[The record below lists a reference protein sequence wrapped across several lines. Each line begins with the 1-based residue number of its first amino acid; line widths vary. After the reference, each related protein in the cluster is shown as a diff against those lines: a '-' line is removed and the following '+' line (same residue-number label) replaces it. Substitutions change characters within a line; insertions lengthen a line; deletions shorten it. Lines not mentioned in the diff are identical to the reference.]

1 MQSSV
6 IKNFTRSLFTR
17 FSAFALCAAITF
29 AQGASA
35 DLAEQRSNENGMPN
49 LLRAGVPASVDGAN
63 AAMSR
68 SMQSAEVVRS
78 RPVALDF
85 SVLRKVG
92 ADIATGKPQTIRI
105 ALFDDAALEVQITR
119 TEHFGRNG
127 TAYIGI
133 VPGVTFSSAVI
144 VEENGVVSGNIDTRH
159 HKFQIRNFGDAG
171 HVAQQIDATA
181 FGPDHVVLP
190 VAPHPAGVRALPAS
204 TKVLPPPQAAIQTAD
219 SGALIDVMVVY
230 TPSARISEGGSAGMQ
245 SRINLIVAETNNA
258 YANSQVTQRI
268 RLVYAGEVNYA
279 ETDLST
285 DLLRLQNP
293 SDGFIDEVHALRNL
307 YGADLVSLWG
317 NYPAGCGQSNIMFTE
332 GATFESQ
339 AFNVVDRNCAAGNY
353 SFAHELGHNM
363 GLLHDI
369 ADASG
374 GTMVTPEGST
384 VSTSIA
390 YAHGYVDSVNLFRT
404 VMAVTTACANCVR
417 IPYFSNP
424 NVSFNAAPTGNTNAQ
439 GFQALNDTRDT
450 TANFRMSVNLT
461 GAGTVVFSPA
471 TYAVNENAG
480 SITLSATRHAGST
493 GAVSVHYATA
503 NGSAT
508 AGVDYTATS
517 GVLNWADGESGAKT
531 FSVPILQTAAVSSPN
546 FTVSLD
552 TPSGGVSIVAPGL
565 SATAT
570 VNINDFPQTGPAI
583 IQSAPPPGGFLN
595 IPYSYTVMASGAP
608 TIFYSTSAQTLPP
621 GLNLNSS
628 TGIISGIPT
637 TLAGSPFTGFIRAN
651 SNSVTGFS
659 PQSFSINVVGAPPS
673 SPIINTA
680 IAGDGQASITFTP
693 SASQGSGPISN
704 YTVTCNPG
712 AHTATGST
720 SPIDVTGLTNGTEY
734 ACRVTADNTYGIA
747 SSGTLFVTPMLNA
760 VPALVAVKS
769 RKIHAAAGPQLLLID
784 INALITG
791 NVSIEPRGSGNA
803 GHTMV
808 FYFNAAIASVG
819 PVTAKDA
826 NGLTVGTVSATRVG
840 NTVEVTLLGVPDN
853 KRLTISLTG
862 VNAGATV
869 FPVSLGFLVGDVN
882 NTGSVNASDIS
893 GLKARLGQ
901 ATTSANFRFDVNAS
915 GLIDASDIS
924 AVKARSGLVLP

>member
-17 FSAFALCAAITF
+17 FSAFALCAATTF

-35 DLAEQRSNENGMPN
+35 DLADQRSIENGTPN
-49 LLRAGVPASVDGAN
+49 LLRAGVPASVEGTN
-63 AAMSR
+63 ASAPIAMRSR
-68 SMQSAEVVRS
+68 EVVRS
-78 RPVALDF
+78 RPVTLNF
-85 SVLRKVG
+85 SVLQKVG

-127 TAYIGI
+127 TAYIGT

-159 HKFQIRNFGDAG
+159 HKYQIRNVGDAG
-171 HVAQQIDATA
+171 HVVQQIDATA
-181 FGPDHVVLP
+181 FGPDHAMLP

-204 TKVLPPPQAAIQTAD
+204 TKVLPPPEASIQTAD

-230 TPSARISEGGSAGMQ
+230 TPSARISEGGTAGMQ

-285 DLLRLQNP
+285 DLGRLQNP

-317 NYPAGCGQSNIMFTE
+317 NYAVGCGQSNIMLTE
-332 GATFESQ
+332 GATFEGQ

-363 GLLHDI
+363 GLLHDV
-369 ADASG
+369 ADAPG
-374 GTMVTPEGST
+374 GTVVTPEGST

-471 TYAVNENAG
+471 TYTVNENAG

-531 FSVPILQTAAVSSPN
+531 FSVPILQTAAVSSPT
-546 FTVSLD
+546 FTVTLD
-552 TPSGGVSIVAPGL
+552 MPSGGVSIVAPGL

-570 VNINDFPQTGPAI
+570 VTINDFPQTGPAI
-583 IQSAPPPGGFLN
+583 IQSAPPPGGLLN
-595 IPYSYTVMASGAP
+595 IPYSYKVVASGAP
-608 TIFYSTSAQTLPP
+608 TIAYSNEPVFTLPP
-621 GLNLNSS
+621 GLTLNTS
-628 TGIISGIPT
+628 TGIISGIPN
-637 TLAGSPFTGFIRAN
+637 TLGTFGGSIRA
-651 SNSVTGFS
+651 SNSMPPYD
-659 PQSFSINVVGAPPS
+659 PQQFLIAITALPPS
-673 SPIINTA
+673 SPIINTV

-704 YTVTCNPG
+704 YTVACNPG
-712 AHTATGST
+712 AHTATGLT

-769 RKIHAAAGPQLLLID
+769 RKLHAAAGPQLLLID

-791 NVSIEPRGSGNA
+791 NVSVEPRGSGSA

-808 FYFNAAIASVG
+808 FYFNAAITSVG

-869 FPVSLGFLVGDVN
+869 FAVSLGFLVGDVN

-915 GLIDASDIS
+915 GVIDASDIS